1 MGITCTECS
10 TACTDK
16 EFPTDEVLTNMYT
29 SSGKQVTRLSTAREA
44 HFKRNIRTVVKL
56 QALTKGWI
64 TRKNK

>member
-29 SSGKQVTRLSTAREA
+29 SSGKSVTKLSTAREA
-44 HFKRNIRTVVKL
+44 HFKRHINAIIKL
-56 QALTKGWI
+56 
-64 TRKNK
+64 